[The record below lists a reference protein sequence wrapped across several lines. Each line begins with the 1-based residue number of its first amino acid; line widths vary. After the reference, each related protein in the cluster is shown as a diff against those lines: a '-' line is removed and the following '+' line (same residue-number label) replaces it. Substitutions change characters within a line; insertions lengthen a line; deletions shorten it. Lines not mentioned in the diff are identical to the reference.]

1 MRLSTGLRNH
11 LLSGGSLR
19 AALNA
24 GVIRM
29 YTGSAAASPDAAVPG
44 TATMICEISVSSSGT
59 GLTFEAAA
67 AGGRLQKSA
76 SEVWS
81 GASTADQQVSWFR
94 FVPAA
99 DDGSLSDTAL
109 RLQGT
114 VAQVGADL
122 NMSNTLFTTGAT
134 QTVDYFSIFQPE

>member
-59 GLTFEAAA
+59 GLNFEAAA

-81 GASTADQQVSWFR
+81 GAATATQQASWFR
-94 FVPAA
+94 FVPSA
-99 DDGSLSDTAL
+99 DDGSLSATAL

>member
-19 AALNA
+19 SALNG

-29 YTGSAAASPDAAVPG
+29 YSGSAAASPDAAVPG
-44 TATMICEISVSSSGT
+44 TATMVCEITVSSGAT
-59 GLTFEAAA
+59 GLNFEAAA

-81 GASTADQQVSWFR
+81 GAATADQQVSWFR
-94 FVPAA
+94 FIPLA
-99 DDGSLSDTAL
+99 DDGSLSTTAL

>member
-29 YTGSAAASPDAAVPG
+29 YTGSPAASPDAAVPG
-44 TATMICEISVSSSGT
+44 TATMIAEISVSSSGT
-59 GLTFEAAA
+59 GLNFEAAA

-99 DDGSLSDTAL
+99 DDGSLSTVAL

>member
-19 AALNA
+19 SALNG

-29 YTGSAAASPDAAVPG
+29 YSGPAAAAPDAAVPG
-44 TATMICEISVSSSGT
+44 SANMICEVSVDSTGS
-59 GLTFEAAA
+59 GLTFESAA
-67 AGGRLQKSA
+67 AGGRLQKSP

-94 FVPAA
+94 FVPQP
-99 DDGSLSDTAL
+99 DDGSQSTTAL

-122 NMSNTLFTTGAT
+122 NMSNTLFATGAT